1 MIWLLFILLIIGLL
15 ALDLG
20 VFHRKS
26 ESVSMKESL
35 VWTLIWIAV
44 SLLFGIAIFYIYKF
58 NFMNIN
64 HQNIPAGEALLN
76 YYTGYV
82 IEKTLSLDNIF
93 VIALIFT
100 YFKIGSKYQHN
111 ILFWG
116 ILGAIVF
123 RGLMIWLGAAFIHK
137 FAWSTYVL
145 GAILIYS
152 GIHMLF
158 SKQEDTDFEK
168 NFALRMLSK
177 LYPIK
182 WDQRTDKYFVTENG
196 KKFITASFA
205 ALIVIEFTDI
215 LFAVDSIPAIL
226 AITTDPFIVFTSNI
240 FAILGLRTLY
250 FFLAGML
257 DKFQYMKYSLVFIL
271 VLVGVKMML
280 VHFYKFPTLVS
291 LSLILGALAIGIF
304 ASMAK
309 AKKDEVKGK
318 GI

>member
-1 MIWLLFILLIIGLL
+1 MIWILFILLIIGLL

-20 VFHRKS
+20 VFHRK
-26 ESVSMKESL
+26 EEVVSMKQSL
-35 VWTLIWIAV
+35 IWTLIWITV
-44 SLLFGIAIFYIYKF
+44 SLLFGIAIYYIYEF

-100 YFKIGSKYQHN
+100 YFKIGKKYQHN

-123 RGLMIWLGAAFIHK
+123 RGIMIWLGAAFINK
-137 FAWSTYVL
+137 FSWSTYVL
-145 GAILIYS
+145 GGILIYS
-152 GIHMLF
+152 TIHMLI
-158 SKQEDTDFEK
+158 SKQEETDFTK
-168 NFALRMLSK
+168 NFILRQLSK
-177 LYPIK
+177 IYPIK
-182 WDQRTDKYFVTENG
+182 WEMHTDKYFITENG

-205 ALIVIEFTDI
+205 ALIVVEFTDV

-271 VLVGVKMML
+271 ILVGIKMML
-280 VHFYKFPTLVS
+280 VHYYKFPTAVS

-304 ASMAK
+304 ASMLNTKK
-309 AKKDEVKGK
+309 A
-318 GI
+318 